1 MLRNKIIRNTALVL
15 PLLALL
21 VGVIQLFLLRFQAG
35 DIYPAYS
42 SLRSDPLGA
51 RAFYESLANFDH
63 LNIQR
68 NYQLL
73 DSLKPD
79 ANAVLFYLGAQ
90 IPQNDSIPQKVSQTL
105 EALTAAGGRLVI
117 TYLPVYQHRDD
128 RSSFEDKATGS
139 DSPDCAI
146 EACPK
151 SPEPIAPK
159 KPVTEPQSDADDS
172 EKSAVDSDE
181 TESKFVSIREHWG
194 FDFAYAEGPGN
205 RKAGKTHPVFKAH
218 SGLPDLPAA
227 ISWHTHLY
235 FELLDNKWRTIYAV
249 DRKPVVI
256 ERKMNQGSIVLCSD
270 SFFISNEAMR
280 TERHPKYLVWLMG
293 GRNSVIFDESHF
305 GLYKVPGVAGLLR
318 RYQFHWFF
326 AALAVV
332 ALLFIWKN
340 GMHFVPPPGE
350 ETVLEAENVIEK
362 DYTRGLVA
370 LLRRNIRVGE
380 ILQVCGQEWKRLFG
394 NDKRIDP
401 DAIAKLT
408 HILKSESTNSKQKS
422 NPVADYRKISRMF
435 KRRGVYTIR
444 GKG

>member
-1 MLRNKIIRNTALVL
+1 MIKNATLVV
-15 PLLALL
+15 LLIALL
-21 VGVIQLFLLRFQAG
+21 LGVIQLFLLRFQAG

-42 SLRSDPLGA
+42 SLRSDPLGT
-51 RAFYESLANFDH
+51 RAFYESLAKFDH

-68 NYQLL
+68 NYQILS
-73 DSLKPD
+73 SLKPD
-79 ANAVLFYLGAQ
+79 ANTVLFYLGTE
-90 IPQNDSIPQKVSQTL
+90 IPQHDSIPKKVSQTL
-105 EALTAAGGRLVI
+105 DGLTAAGGRLVI
-117 TYLPVYQHRDD
+117 AYLPVNQPNDD
-128 RSSFEDKATGS
+128 TPNPEDKAAGS
-139 DSPDCAI
+139 DSPDCITKKRNKNA
-146 EACPK
+146 
-151 SPEPIAPK
+151 EPVAPQN
-159 KPVTEPQSDADDS
+159 PVTKSQPDSDDS

-181 TESKFVSIREHWG
+181 SKSKFVSIREHWG
-194 FDFAYAEGPGN
+194 FDFAYAEGSGN
-205 RKAGKTHPVFKAH
+205 RKADKKQPVFKAH

-249 DRKPVVI
+249 NGKPVVI

-280 TERHPKYLVWLMG
+280 TERHPQYFIWLMG
-293 GRNSVIFDESHF
+293 GRTSVIFDESHF

-340 GMHFVPPPGE
+340 GVHFVPPPRE

-380 ILQVCGQEWKRLFG
+380 ILQVCGQEWKRMFG

-401 DAIAKLT
+401 DAIAKMT
-408 HILKSESTNSKQKS
+408 HILKSESSNSKQKS

-435 KRRGVYTIR
+435 KRMGVYTIR
-444 GKG
+444 GKGL